1 MWIGGCGYVGF
12 GLGKVGVGMVGVDQP
27 RWVWVC
33 GMWIGQGRCG
43 HGGCGLAKVGVGVGV
58 GMLGVDRP
66 RWVWVCRNGEWVICV
81 DG

>member
-1 MWIGGCGYVGF
+1 MGF
-12 GLGKVGVGMVGVDQP
+12 GLAKVGVGMVGVDQP

-43 HGGCGLAKVGVGVGV
+43 HGGCGSAKVGVGLPKWRMGY
-58 GMLGVDRP
+58 
-66 RWVWVCRNGEWVICV
+66 ICV

>member
-1 MWIGGCGYVGF
+1 MGF
-12 GLGKVGVGMVGVDQP
+12 GLAKVGVGMVGVDQP

-43 HGGCGLAKVGVGVGV
+43 HGGCGSAKVGVGVGV

-66 RWVWVCRNGEWVICV
+66 RWVWVCRNGEWVIYA
-81 DG
+81 